1 MDIEELFPNMVNP
14 DCISVYVGRV
24 IRLDENFE
32 SNGILYVDLCNPND
46 TDLDKGAK
54 TSNKAVAS
62 FALRNLY
69 KCWENPPEIKS
80 KALFDGSMSFTS
92 SGDFHLRNY
101 CLDMYTLTYLT
112 QISTIL
118 EILFPVM
125 PTVPPPL
132 ISIDTTPFPGQ
143 AVSINVSV
151 AAKEVINE
159 SIQSVL
165 KDIKSDSESS
175 SNLRTRMSLTRDSGD
190 SPSYDDSG
198 LINSIVESITSPLDS
213 ILDFA
218 VKPYY
223 TFIKCIK
230 ILFELYKQNLDDIAD
245 ILFPITIFSDL
256 NSDGTVTVPS
266 QKDLLSVKDSLKIK
280 IDNFNSYI
288 DNNITSII
296 ASVEPK
302 VKETV
307 RKPIEGLVYTI
318 NTKIDDIIN
327 PIKDKIVSLIL
338 GYVKEPLAEITGF
351 IAMSI
356 QPVISSLPSVVQLI
370 VKLALKKVLQLLLG
384 TPIRIILAGIV
395 DGFNSIITSTVKLIK
410 SEIAEII
417 TTALTTLTNPLI
429 EGLQKELVSLMP
441 FPYNMMDKL
450 LIKLE
455 EIKDPSL
462 FPAIYTEND
471 PVRPYKDFD
480 EINWSNPSELKSMIL
495 SLIQDVVSDQNDANN
510 DNNRTN
516 LRAKSTLDIPPDKI
530 SVKVSKESI
539 YTIESDHRKVQGA
552 LQEALCDTQYEDETI
567 EKGEPLKD
575 GTLEKKDGTLE
586 KGAYLFYKN
595 FSSKDSFLPYF
606 EQTYEPVTIPASI
619 GEGVFAKAEPH
630 LWLTNGVAYI
640 DSDENGS
647 TVRYVCYYNKD
658 GVVIGKE
665 EVLCLFKGNI
675 ETRILDV
682 NKIYYSTTIPHI
694 KINEADPETGVD
706 LVPLLDDGGNI
717 IPVQTNKTVTESTAT
732 RNIGDFLYKDIND
745 NDKEKTFNE
754 IANLYHIPT
763 RVLSRE
769 DIILNFI
776 EVLQTQE
783 IKSTTSSIDITKTH
797 LYKCLFNNIGYTYSV
812 YYPLGE
818 NKTLLNLG
826 NFADVMIR
834 YDFSSVNEEG
844 NGRAFIE
851 IKNPY
856 VDSYPD
862 MSFKVSLIFNVIKNK
877 VSTVVSF
884 FVNILPN
891 ETTEQPS
898 SDNAVLDC
906 CVDSSDQY
914 YSWMVESLE
923 DKEVDVSS
931 LQNEEA
937 SLDLMTDMLVHSV
950 QAIGQDEGFDSGSL
964 FDAIASKVTSM
975 FNKIADAMS
984 GIDPI
989 LTSFLERADS
999 LKDLSSV
1006 MDKIDDVGKKVKEI
1020 SESAKPALEATAKA
1034 ASMVAVQSCSMSQS
1048 ATGKDFNFT
1057 SGNNY
1062 DLSTTT
1068 ESKSQL
1074 PYCKELSREKLLEPN
1089 CKVIVLAMGAG
1100 RQNLFAVDVLT

>member
-1 MDIEELFPNMVNP
+1 MDIEELFPNLVNP

-190 SPSYDDSG
+190 DYSG
-198 LINSIVESITSPLDS
+198 LVNSIVESITSPLDK

-230 ILFELYKQNLDDIAD
+230 FLFELYKQNLDDIAD
-245 ILFPITIFSDL
+245 ILFPITIFSEL
-256 NSDGTVTVPS
+256 NSDGTVTIPN
-266 QKDLLSVKDSLKIK
+266 QKDLLSVKDALKTK
-280 IDNFNSYI
+280 IDNFNLYI

-296 ASVEPK
+296 NGVKDK
-302 VKETV
+302 VRETV

-351 IAMSI
+351 IAMAI

-395 DGFNSIITSTVKLIK
+395 DGFNSIITSTVNLIK
-410 SEIAEII
+410 SKAVDIV

-429 EGLQKELVSLMP
+429 EGLQKELASLMP
-441 FPYNMMDKL
+441 FPYDMMDKL

-455 EIKDPSL
+455 EIKRQEDLSL

-495 SLIQDVVSDQNDANN
+495 SLIQDVVSDQKDVNN

-516 LRAKSTLDIPPDKI
+516 LRVKSTSDTPPNKI

-539 YTIESDHRKVQGA
+539 YSIESGHRKVQGA
-552 LQEALCDTQYEDETI
+552 LQEALYDTKYKNKTVF
-567 EKGEPLKD
+567 KGEPLED
-575 GTLEKKDGTLE
+575 GTLATGE
-586 KGAYLFYKN
+586 YLFYKN

-606 EQTYEPVTIPASI
+606 EQTYKPVLIPASI
-619 GEGVFAKAEPH
+619 GEGIFAKVEPQV
-630 LWLTNGVAYI
+630 WLTNGVAYI

-665 EVLCLFKGNI
+665 EVLCLFKGNVK
-675 ETRILDV
+675 TCTLDV

-706 LVPLLDDGGNI
+706 IVPLLDDAGNI
-717 IPVQTNKTVTESTAT
+717 IPVKTTKTVTESTAT
-732 RNIGDFLYKDIND
+732 RNIGDLLYEDIND
-745 NDKEKTFNE
+745 GNKEKTFNE

-797 LYKCLFNNIGYTYSV
+797 LYKCLFNNLGYTYSV
-812 YYPLGE
+812 YYPLGKD
-818 NKTLLNLG
+818 KTLLDLG
-826 NFADVMIR
+826 NFTDVMIY

-844 NGRAFIE
+844 NGSAYID

-856 VDSYPD
+856 VDSYPN
-862 MSFKVSLIFNVIKNK
+862 MSFVVSLKFNVILKK

-891 ETTEQPS
+891 ETTERPS

-906 CVDSSDQY
+906 CVDSSDMY
-914 YSWMVESLE
+914 YSWMVESLNPE
-923 DKEVDVSS
+923 EADVFS

-950 QAIGQDEGFDSGSL
+950 QAIGQDDGFDSGSL
-964 FDAIASKVTSM
+964 FDAIASKVTFM

-1006 MDKIDDVGKKVKEI
+1006 MAQIDEVGKKVKEI
-1020 SESAKPALEATAKA
+1020 AETAKPALEATAKA
-1034 ASMVAVQSCSMSQS
+1034 ASMVAVQSCSMTQS